1 MEICDLENYL
11 DNIDKKSAD
20 QRLVDPKVR
29 EKIKGLLDEA
39 SKITNLS
46 IPDLLSRLDFKPKD
60 QTFEALES
68 FLAELRS
75 IFWLRDF
82 GFTKIVPLKA
92 TTTAQPDFTAEYSS
106 QSCSVEVF
114 CLTETHE
121 QEKDQSLNVYVNFDP
136 NFNGSKFGRDFMS
149 KALAKKKQL
158 DSVDAKIKVL
168 LCVINSNPIIRLNT
182 AQEMQSHAELLHSQ
196 LNWGN
201 NYFVG
206 LLTGIEANGIKSDV
220 IYPALSN

>member
-1 MEICDLENYL
+1 MEVHDVENYL
-11 DNIDKKSAD
+11 DNICKKSND
-20 QRLVDPKVR
+20 QRLVDRGVR
-29 EKIKGLLDEA
+29 EKIKELLSGA
-39 SKITNLS
+39 SKITNLPIS
-46 IPDLLSRLDFKPKD
+46 DLLSKLDFKPND

-82 GFTKIVPLKA
+82 GFTGIVPLQA
-92 TTTAQPDFTAEYSS
+92 TTTPQPDFAAKYSN
-106 QSCSVEVF
+106 QDCSVEVF

-121 QEKDQSLNVYVNFDP
+121 QEKDSSLNVYVNFDP

-149 KALAKKKQL
+149 KATAKKEQL
-158 DSVDAKIKVL
+158 DSVDAKIKIL

-196 LNWGN
+196 LKWGS

-206 LLTGIEANGIKSDV
+206 LLTGVEANGIKSDV
-220 IYPALSN
+220 IYPALPN